1 MNILFLI
8 YMDKNNPAQ
17 IWSTYTFKDLISI
30 NIYAVMIRIIN
41 NWINMFTEIYKDKK
55 NHAQIWVNC
64 TIKHLSSCC
73 LYCNDT
79 YG

>member
-1 MNILFLI
+1 
-8 YMDKNNPAQ
+8 MDKNNPAQ
-17 IWSTYTFKDLISI
+17 IWSTYTFKDFISV
-30 NIYAVMIRIIN
+30 NIYAVMICIIN

-55 NHAQIWVNC
+55 NFAQIWVNC
-64 TIKHLSSCC
+64 TIKNLSSWC

>member
-1 MNILFLI
+1 
-8 YMDKNNPAQ
+8 MDKNNPAQ
-17 IWSTYTFKDLISI
+17 IWSTYNFKDLISV
-30 NIYAVMIRIIN
+30 NIYAVMICIIN

-55 NHAQIWVNC
+55 NHAQIWVDC
-64 TIKHLSSCC
+64 TIKHLSSWC